1 MERERMIRL
10 LMVVLLAAWMS
21 CLAYADALDSLKSG
35 LAARNRGDFAA
46 AAKFYTQAVDRGSL
60 SGAALEAVLTGRGV
74 AYDMIGDTDRA
85 IEDFDA
91 AIRLYPDRSTTYIH
105 RGLAWAKKRDFKR
118 AIVDFGEAISRDP
131 SQAFLALNDR
141 GNAYEAVGEYER
153 ATEDYGRAIEL
164 NPTCAP
170 AYYNRAGVYSNMANY
185 DRAIEDYGWA
195 IELQPNYADAFNNR
209 GVAYLAK
216 GAVDKAV
223 ADFSAAIHFDPNNTA
238 ILRNRASTYAA
249 ESQFERAVAD
259 FSSTIKLKP
268 EFARLYVDR
277 ARAELYLGKTE
288 ASIADLTTAIDLS
301 PSDPYAVIWLHL
313 AHVRAA
319 VDDLRELKQNSAN
332 VDRKKWPGPVV
343 DLHLGKASSETVSTT
358 GLANVDPKIRP
369 ERSCEIAFYWGTFE
383 LERGS
388 WVEARRNLEVA
399 ANACPPSL
407 IELGAAKAELIRLQ
421 SIRSTMR

>member
-1 MERERMIRL
+1 MAA
-10 LMVVLLAAWMS
+10 LLAAGMS
-21 CLAYADALDSLKSG
+21 CLAYADALDLLKSG

-46 AAKFYTQAVDRGSL
+46 AAKFYTQAIDSGNL
-60 SGAALEAVLTGRGV
+60 AGAALEAVLTGRGV
-74 AYDMIGDTDRA
+74 AYDMAGDTDRA

-91 AIRLYPDRSTTYIH
+91 AIRAYPELSTAYIH

-153 ATEDYGRAIEL
+153 AIEDYGRAIEL
-164 NPTCAP
+164 NPIYAP

-185 DRAIEDYGWA
+185 DQAIDDYGRA

-216 GAVDKAV
+216 DAVEKAV
-223 ADFSAAIHFDPNNTA
+223 ADFSAAIRFDPNNTA
-238 ILRNRASTYAA
+238 VLRNRASTYAA

-259 FSSTIKLKP
+259 FSAAIKLKP

-277 ARAELYLGKTE
+277 ARAELYLGRTE
-288 ASIADLTTAIDLS
+288 ASIADLTTAIKLS
-301 PSDPYAVIWLHL
+301 PSDPHAVIWLHL

-332 VDRKKWPGPVV
+332 VDRKKWPGPII
-343 DLHLGKASSETVSTT
+343 DLYLGEASPQTINAA
-358 GLANVDPKIRP
+358 GLANVNTKIRS
-369 ERSCEIAFYWGTFE
+369 ERACEIAFYLGTFE

-388 WVEARRNLEVA
+388 LVEARRDLEVA
-399 ANACPPSL
+399 ANACPPSVV
-407 IELGAAKAELIRLQ
+407 ELGAAKAELTRLQ
-421 SIRSTMR
+421 STH